1 MLKIKSLQPPP
12 PENRSQDGFANGYTK
27 EIMPLR

>member
-1 MLKIKSLQPPP
+1 MLKIKSLQPP